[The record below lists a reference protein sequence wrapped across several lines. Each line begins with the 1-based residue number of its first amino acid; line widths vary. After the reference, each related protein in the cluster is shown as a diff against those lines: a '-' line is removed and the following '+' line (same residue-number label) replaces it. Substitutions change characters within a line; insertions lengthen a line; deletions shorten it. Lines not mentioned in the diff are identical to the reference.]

1 MPEQNPGTVYQRNLN
16 LFMTKP
22 LSGSFPEYARQYV
35 ELVPED
41 DIADAFN
48 KQTPVIRSFLSSIS
62 EEKSNYAYAEGK
74 WTLKELLQHIIDV
87 ERIFSYRALCFA
99 RKEAK
104 TLPSFEENDYAAVS
118 NANHRSWQ
126 SLGNEFLIVR
136 QSTHLLFN
144 SFTPEMLQS
153 GGNANNNYSSVTGLG
168 YTLLGHFYHH
178 KKIVDEKYLA
188 K

>member
-1 MPEQNPGTVYQRNLN
+1 
-16 LFMTKP
+16 MTRP
-22 LSGSFPEYARQYV
+22 LSGNFPEYARQYV

-48 KQTPVIRSFLSSIS
+48 KQTPIIRSFLSSVS
-62 EEKSNYAYAEGK
+62 EEKSHFAYAPGK
-74 WTLKELLQHIIDV
+74 WTVKEVLQHIIDA

-99 RKEAK
+99 RKETK
-104 TLPSFEENDYAAVS
+104 TLPGFEENDYAAVS
-118 NANHRSWQ
+118 NANHRTWQ

-144 SFTPEMLQS
+144 SFTEEMINS
-153 GGNANNNYSSVTGLG
+153 GGSANNNFTTVSGLG

-178 KKIVDEKYLA
+178 KKIVDEKYFGR
-188 K
+188 